1 MEQTL
6 KQTKEPC
13 QLLQVVK
20 MASEFFCQLNPH
32 PNKSVDVCGTLVQ
45 LKKQNIS
52 EGSQQCTNMRSLF
65 YAIQLLPLI
74 TVWFVLLVWNLDKI
88 KIPIITLE
96 YMHLTSYTD
105 VYTIWLLPWLQS
117 CVYRPLIPVL
127 RFKPHNCYKPR
138 RGWTWG
144 KSGWWSRSRLQGLP
158 NNI

>member
-74 TVWFVLLVWNLDKI
+74 TV
-88 KIPIITLE
+88 
-96 YMHLTSYTD
+96 
-105 VYTIWLLPWLQS
+105 
-117 CVYRPLIPVL
+117 
-127 RFKPHNCYKPR
+127 
-138 RGWTWG
+138 
-144 KSGWWSRSRLQGLP
+144 
-158 NNI
+158 